1 MYYKIKSHI
10 FIQKTVFYVLF
21 GIILAVYLSGCKVE
35 SSDLTSYRI
44 TKEVNG
50 VRSGV
55 STAHPLATKVGIEIL
70 KQGGNAADAAIAVQ
84 FALAVCYPGAGN
96 IGGGGFFL
104 HRDKNGK
111 VVSLDFREKAPLKAG
126 ADMYLDSLKNP
137 VNDASMYGALA
148 AGVPGSVDGMV
159 QAYEKLSALK
169 NWKILIQPAIDL
181 AQQGFAITQNEADN
195 LNENQSFFE
204 KYNQHQTAFHKKTWK
219 KGDLLVQP
227 ELAKTLKHIQSKGRD
242 GFYKGEVAEQIVLE
256 MKRSGGLITKEDLAN
271 YQSKWREPL
280 TGNYRGYK
288 VYSMGPPSSGG
299 LALLQLLKMTEPFPL
314 REMEFHSA
322 AHIHLLAEAERR
334 AFADRA
340 FYLGDPD
347 FVDVPTGFLLDS
359 VYLLQRMA
367 DFDPRR
373 STISDSISHGKRESE
388 ETTHFSIVDSEGNA
402 ASVTTTLNGSYGAF
416 TVVEGAGFILNNEM
430 DDFSIKPGF
439 PNMYGLV
446 GGEANKIE
454 PEKRMLSSMTPTI
467 ITKNDSLFM
476 VVGTPGGSTIIT
488 SVFQVIVN
496 VIDFNMSLFDAV
508 NETRFHHQWKPDQIY
523 TENGCL
529 QPNVKMVLES
539 LGHKIKIREPIGRVE
554 AILVDKNKLL
564 TVVADPRGDD
574 DAKGY

>member
-21 GIILAVYLSGCKVE
+21 GIILAVYLSGCKLE

-50 VRSGV
+50 VTAGV

-242 GFYKGEVAEQIVLE
+242 GFYKGEVADQIVLE
-256 MKRSGGLITKEDLAN
+256 MKRSGGLITREDLAN

-322 AHIHLLAEAERR
+322 AHIHLLAEVERR

-373 STISDSISHGKRESE
+373 ATITDSISHGKRESE

-467 ITKNDSLFM
+467 ITKSDSLFM

-508 NETRFHHQWKPDQIY
+508 NETKFHHQWKPDQIY

-539 LGHKIKIREPIGRVE
+539 LGHKIKVREPIGRVE

>member
-21 GIILAVYLSGCKVE
+21 GTILAVYFSGCKVE

-159 QAYEKLSALK
+159 QAFEKLSALK

-242 GFYKGEVAEQIVLE
+242 GFYKGEVADQIVLE

-271 YQSKWREPL
+271 YQSKWRDPL

-373 STISDSISHGKRESE
+373 ATISDSISHGKRESE

-539 LGHKIKIREPIGRVE
+539 LGHKIKVREPIGRVE

>member
-21 GIILAVYLSGCKVE
+21 GTILAVYLSGCKVE
-35 SSDLTSYRI
+35 SSDITSYRI

-50 VRSGV
+50 VTAGV

-104 HRDKNGK
+104 HRDKNRK
-111 VVSLDFREKAPLKAG
+111 VVSLDFREKAPLKAV

-219 KGDLLVQP
+219 KGDLLIQP

-242 GFYKGEVAEQIVLE
+242 GFYKGEVADQIVLE

-271 YQSKWREPL
+271 YQSKWRDPL

-367 DFDPRR
+367 DFNPRR
-373 STISDSISHGKRESE
+373 ATISDSISHGKRESE

-539 LGHKIKIREPIGRVE
+539 LGHKIKVREPIGRVE

>member
-1 MYYKIKSHI
+1 MYYKNKSHI
-10 FIQKTVFYVLF
+10 FIQKTIFYTLF
-21 GIILAVYLSGCKVE
+21 GSLLTLYLVGCKLQ
-35 SSDLTSYRI
+35 SSDTTPYQI

-50 VRSGV
+50 VRAGV
-55 STAHPLATKVGIEIL
+55 STAHPLATKVGIDIL

-96 IGGGGFFL
+96 IGGGGFL
-104 HRDKNGK
+104 LYRDTKGQ
-111 VVSLDFREKAPLKAG
+111 VVSLDFREKAPKA
-126 ADMYLDSLKNP
+126 ATTDMYLDSLQNP
-137 VNDASMYGALA
+137 ITDASFNGALA

-159 QAYEKLSALK
+159 KVFEKLSKLK
-169 NWKILIQPAIDL
+169 NWQILIQPAVEL
-181 AQQGFAITQNEADN
+181 AEKGFPITQMEADN
-195 LNENQSFFE
+195 LNEHQALFE
-204 KYNQHQTAFHKKTWK
+204 KYNKHQTAFHKKNWQ

-227 ELAKTLKHIQSKGRD
+227 QLANTLKHILSKGRD
-242 GFYKGEVAEQIVLE
+242 GFYKGEVADQLILE
-256 MKRSGGLITKEDLAN
+256 MKRGGGIISKNDLES
-271 YQSKWREPL
+271 YQSVWRSPL
-280 TGNYRGYK
+280 SGNYRGYK
-288 VYSMGPPSSGG
+288 IYSMGPPSSGG
-299 LALLQLLKMTEPFPL
+299 VALLQMLQMTESYPL
-314 REMEFHSA
+314 NQMEYHSA
-322 AHIHLLAEAERR
+322 AHVHLMAEVERR
-334 AFADRA
+334 SFADRA
-340 FYLGDPD
+340 YYLGDPD
-347 FVDVPTGFLLDS
+347 FVDIPLSFLMDSSYLSKRMSGFNP
-359 VYLLQRMA
+359 RMA
-367 DFDPRR
+367 
-373 STISDSISHGKRESE
+373 SISDSITHGKPESE

-402 ASVTTTLNGSYGAF
+402 ASVTTTLNGSYGAL
-416 TVVEGAGFILNNEM
+416 TVVEGAGFFLNNEM

-539 LGHKIKIREPIGRVE
+539 LGHKIKEREPIGRVE

>member
-21 GIILAVYLSGCKVE
+21 GTILAVYLSGCKVE
-35 SSDLTSYRI
+35 SSDITSYRI

-50 VRSGV
+50 VTAGV

-111 VVSLDFREKAPLKAG
+111 VVSLDFREKAPLKAV

-219 KGDLLVQP
+219 KGDLLIQP

-242 GFYKGEVAEQIVLE
+242 GFYKGEVADQIVLE

-367 DFDPRR
+367 DFNPRR
-373 STISDSISHGKRESE
+373 ATISDSISHGKRESE

-539 LGHKIKIREPIGRVE
+539 LGHKIKVREPIGRVE

>member
-159 QAYEKLSALK
+159 KAYEKLSALK

-347 FVDVPTGFLLDS
+347 FVDVPSGFLLDS

-373 STISDSISHGKRESE
+373 ATISDSISHGKRESE

>member
-1 MYYKIKSHI
+1 
-10 FIQKTVFYVLF
+10 
-21 GIILAVYLSGCKVE
+21 
-35 SSDLTSYRI
+35 
-44 TKEVNG
+44 
-50 VRSGV
+50 
-55 STAHPLATKVGIEIL
+55 
-70 KQGGNAADAAIAVQ
+70 
-84 FALAVCYPGAGN
+84 
-96 IGGGGFFL
+96 
-104 HRDKNGK
+104 
-111 VVSLDFREKAPLKAG
+111 
-126 ADMYLDSLKNP
+126 
-137 VNDASMYGALA
+137 
-148 AGVPGSVDGMV
+148 
-159 QAYEKLSALK
+159 
-169 NWKILIQPAIDL
+169 
-181 AQQGFAITQNEADN
+181 
-195 LNENQSFFE
+195 
-204 KYNQHQTAFHKKTWK
+204 
-219 KGDLLVQP
+219 
-227 ELAKTLKHIQSKGRD
+227 
-242 GFYKGEVAEQIVLE
+242 

-314 REMEFHSA
+314 REMEFHSVV
-322 AHIHLLAEAERR
+322 HIHLLAEAERR

-367 DFDPRR
+367 DFNPRR
-373 STISDSISHGKRESE
+373 ATISDSISHGKRESE

-539 LGHKIKIREPIGRVE
+539 LGHKIKVREPIGRVE